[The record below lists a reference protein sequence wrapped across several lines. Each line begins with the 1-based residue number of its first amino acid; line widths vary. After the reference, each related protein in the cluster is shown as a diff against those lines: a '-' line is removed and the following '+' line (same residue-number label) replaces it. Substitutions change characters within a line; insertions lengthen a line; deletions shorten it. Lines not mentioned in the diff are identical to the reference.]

1 VEPYSVVFHEAV
13 SHGILVGIALPDEP
27 LEPPRTAIDRLHPD
41 ERAVASGL
49 RGYRLVSWVG
59 GRLAAREA
67 LDIFDRRDAPLLSDA
82 RGAPIGPRGLTVSV
96 SHKRTLAVA
105 LVARAEL
112 GSVGVDLEELAPAR
126 LSIQDRV
133 LTESE
138 RTALA
143 TLPPERQWTALLLR
157 FTVKEAIYKALAP
170 DLERYVGFEE
180 AEVTPAL
187 DGTAAVT
194 LNLVG
199 DAPPVAVEARYSW
212 FDHHVLATVR
222 AQVGRRAKVALAT
235 SAPDS

>member
-1 VEPYSVVFHEAV
+1 VDPFSVVFQEAV
-13 SHGILVGIALPDEP
+13 PHGILVGISLPDAP
-27 LEPPRTAIDRLHPD
+27 LEPPRSVIERLHPK
-41 ERAVASGL
+41 EREVASEI

-67 LDIFDRRDAPLLSDA
+67 LDVFQRGDDPLLSDA
-82 RGAPIGPRGLTVSV
+82 RGAPIGPRGLSVSL

-105 LVARAEL
+105 LVARSEL
-112 GSVGVDLEELAPAR
+112 GSVGIDLEELAPAR

-138 RTALA
+138 RKEMHA
-143 TLPPERQWTALLLR
+143 LPPERQWMALLLR

-170 DLERYVGFEE
+170 GLERYVGFEE
-180 AEVTPAL
+180 AEVTPAV
-187 DGTAAVT
+187 DGTAEVT
-194 LNLVG
+194 MKLQG

-222 AQVGRRAKVALAT
+222 ARVGTPPKVPLAT
-235 SAPDS
+235 TAPDF

>member
-1 VEPYSVVFHEAV
+1 VDPYSVVLQEAV
-13 SHGILVGIALPDEP
+13 PHGILVGISLPDAP
-27 LEPPRTAIDRLHPD
+27 LEPPRAVLERLHPK
-41 ERAVASGL
+41 EREVAAGI

-67 LDIFDRRDAPLLSDA
+67 LDEFQRGDAPLLSDA
-82 RGAPIGPRGLTVSV
+82 RGAPIGPRGLTVSL

-105 LVARAEL
+105 LVARSEL
-112 GSVGVDLEELAPAR
+112 GSVGIDLEELGPAR

-138 RTALA
+138 RKAIQA
-143 TLPPERQWTALLLR
+143 LPPERQWMALLLR

-180 AEVTPAL
+180 AEVTPAV
-187 DGTAAVT
+187 DGTAAVAMK
-194 LNLVG
+194 LQG

-222 AQVGRRAKVALAT
+222 ARVGRRPKVPLAT
-235 SAPDS
+235 TAPDF